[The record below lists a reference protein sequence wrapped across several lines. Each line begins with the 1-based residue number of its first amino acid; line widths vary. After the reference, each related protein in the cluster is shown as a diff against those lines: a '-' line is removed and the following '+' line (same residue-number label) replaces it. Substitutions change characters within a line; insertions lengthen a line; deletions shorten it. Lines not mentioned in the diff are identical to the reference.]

1 MGLLTGIDINFSIP
15 VYSGITTLETVQAR
29 PLVSYKLFTLFYIK
43 HITRGGCG
51 HESSCTLACMVHRR
65 MEGDGCPPPAKQVKL
80 LFRYGCQVDGRA
92 ASSECGATLRVNAEA
107 SADNTTL
114 GSTTST
120 EAHDR
125 LSRLNLGGQSSSS
138 MVLTDGTSGS
148 HSSETCE
155 SSTESSV
162 YELGKP
168 TDNNFFS

>member
-1 MGLLTGIDINFSIP
+1 M
-15 VYSGITTLETVQAR
+15 YSGITTLETVQAR
-29 PLVSYKLFTLFYIK
+29 PLFSYKLFTLFYIK

-65 MEGDGCPPPAKQVKL
+65 MEGDGRPPPAKQAK

-92 ASSECGATLRVNAEA
+92 ASSECRATLRVNNEA

-125 LSRLNLGGQSSSS
+125 LMSRLNLGVNLAAAWCLQMGPVVVTAVKLVRVAQNP
-138 MVLTDGTSGS
+138 L
-148 HSSETCE
+148 
-155 SSTESSV
+155 STNSV
-162 YELGKP
+162 SQLIV
-168 TDNNFFS
+168 TFSVEQPSYV